1 MAGES
6 EPTQNP
12 KRNGLL
18 HRLRAIGI
26 EDAVMAALESG
37 QTLRAV
43 HGIIAARGIS
53 TTLPA
58 IHDLKTRHLAG
69 WVSGRVMA
77 EAKQEGV
84 DADTLADAV
93 RALLLAKVGRVVTD
107 ATGADQVKAA
117 VGMWADFT
125 RAAVACRAD
134 DRAERESQ
142 RKMASRI
149 EDLLADAERLEAV
162 KKARDAV
169 SDQGHEAR
177 LNAIIRALWPEID
190 LSPAA

>member
-1 MAGES
+1 MAGQS
-6 EPTQNP
+6 ETARNP

-43 HGIIAARGIS
+43 HDIIAARGID

-77 EAKQEGV
+77 EAKREGV

-125 RAAVACRAD
+125 RAAMACRAD

-149 EDLLADAERLEAV
+149 EDLLADVERLEAV

-177 LNAIIRALWPEID
+177 LNAIIRAVWPEIEFD
-190 LSPAA
+190 PAA

>member
-6 EPTQNP
+6 EPQRNP

-84 DADTLADAV
+84 DAETLADAV

-177 LNAIIRALWPEID
+177 LNAIIRTLWPEID
-190 LSPAA
+190 LNPAA